1 MSNPRIDYS
10 LIKERIID
18 ILGEK
23 SRKRMKLLPIYNLFF
38 SLLSPKK

>member
-23 SRKRMKLLPIYNLFF
+23 IGREIKKKNEITPNL
-38 SLLSPKK
+38 